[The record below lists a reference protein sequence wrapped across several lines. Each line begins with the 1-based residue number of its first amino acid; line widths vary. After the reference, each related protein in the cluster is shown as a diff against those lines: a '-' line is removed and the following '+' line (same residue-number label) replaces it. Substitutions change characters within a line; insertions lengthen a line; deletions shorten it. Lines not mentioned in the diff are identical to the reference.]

1 MERQNAL
8 TKPNM
13 HIALLANVR
22 ANLRTEAHAAC
33 RSAAG

>member
-1 MERQNAL
+1 MERENAL

-13 HIALLANVR
+13 HIALLAN
-22 ANLRTEAHAAC
+22 LRTEAHGAC